1 MTMRNVLFLFL
12 ISISFLG
19 TVSAQSTDNDSLQ
32 PTKLGKWKKPAPTK
46 IAEVDAYIDAC
57 AGAYQEAMDIRKQN
71 AGKDTL
77 KLNVGEVMAIAG
89 NDAEVIKMKK
99 AEYEALLDRIK
110 AQENTFT
117 KLPEMAEAAVKAI
130 PVGLKAISATKA
142 ITSTKNALQLT
153 VEENMALLK
162 AVTKQITTL
171 SASPVVEPSED
182 ATPAHVE

>member
-1 MTMRNVLFLFL
+1 MTMKNVLFLFL

-19 TVSAQSTDNDSLQ
+19 TVSAQSTDDDSLQ

-46 IAEVDAYIDAC
+46 ITEVDAYIDAC
-57 AGAYQEAMDIRKQN
+57 AGVYQEAMAIRKQY
-71 AGKDTL
+71 ASIDTL
-77 KLNVGEVMAIAG
+77 KLNIDEAMAIAG
-89 NDAEVIKMKK
+89 NDAEVIKTKK
-99 AEYEALLDRIK
+99 AGYEALLDRIK

-130 PVGLKAISATKA
+130 PVGFKAISATKA
-142 ITSTKNALQLT
+142 IASTKSALQLT

-171 SASPVVEPSED
+171 STAPIKEQSEGD
-182 ATPAHVE
+182 TPAHAE

>member
-1 MTMRNVLFLFL
+1 MKNVLFLFL

-19 TVSAQSTDNDSLQ
+19 SVSAQSIGDDSLQ
-32 PTKLGKWKKPAPTK
+32 PTKLGKWKKPTPTK
-46 IAEVDAYIDAC
+46 IAKVDAYIDTC
-57 AGAYQEAMDIRKQN
+57 ADVYQEAMDIRKQY
-71 AGKDTL
+71 AGIDTL
-77 KLNVGEVMAIAG
+77 KLNVGEVMAIVG
-89 NDAEVIKMKK
+89 NDAEVIKTKK

-142 ITSTKNALQLT
+142 VTSTKSALQLT

-162 AVTKQITTL
+162 AVTKQITSL
-171 SASPVVEPSED
+171 SAAPVMEQSEED
-182 ATPAHVE
+182 TPAHAE

>member
-1 MTMRNVLFLFL
+1 MTMKNVLFLFL

-19 TVSAQSTDNDSLQ
+19 SVSAQSIGDDSLQ
-32 PTKLGKWKKPAPTK
+32 PTKLGKWKKPASTK
-46 IAEVDAYIDAC
+46 IAKVDAYIDAC
-57 AGAYQEAMDIRKQN
+57 ADVYQEAMDIRKQY
-71 AGKDTL
+71 AGIDTL
-77 KLNVGEVMAIAG
+77 KLNVGEAMAIVG
-89 NDAEVIKMKK
+89 NDAEVIKTKK

-142 ITSTKNALQLT
+142 VTSTKSALQLT

-162 AVTKQITTL
+162 AVTKQITSL
-171 SASPVVEPSED
+171 SAAPVLEQSED
-182 ATPAHVE
+182 GTPAHAE